1 MKLGK
6 EEGAEL
12 LCGGEVN
19 KLEGDLAGGYYI
31 QPTLFKGHNKMRIFQ
46 EEIFGPVVCVTTFKT
61 TEEAAHPD
69 ELTTVSA
76 YYQMNPENDD
86 RPIEVKVKIKA
97 REEQEAALK
106 ALVE

>member
-1 MKLGK
+1 MSKK
-6 EEGAEL
+6 KIKKIYKYE
-12 LCGGEVN
+12 CTITGE
-19 KLEGDLAGGYYI
+19 
-31 QPTLFKGHNKMRIFQ
+31 
-46 EEIFGPVVCVTTFKT
+46 TFKT